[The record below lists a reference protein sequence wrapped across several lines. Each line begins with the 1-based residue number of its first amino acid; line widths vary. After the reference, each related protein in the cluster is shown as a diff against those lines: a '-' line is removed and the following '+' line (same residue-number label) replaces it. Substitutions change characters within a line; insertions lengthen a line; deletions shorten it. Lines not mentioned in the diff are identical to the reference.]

1 MENMRI
7 IKMYN
12 NGVNERLMDK
22 VLRTL
27 SITCALYVKN
37 QLRVNQLSLARP
49 LKIHT
54 GGREIVGFHQNIS
67 STPRYAFRQVWSSQM
82 NEINHLILC
91 TEKEIRKLDSI
102 ILEDVYCLSLCC
114 DKQ

>member
-1 MENMRI
+1 MRI

-67 STPRYAFRQVWSSQM
+67 STLRYAFRQVWSSQM

-91 TEKEIRKLDSI
+91 TEKEIRKSDSI
-102 ILEDVYCLSLCC
+102 ILEDAYCLSLCC
-114 DKQ
+114 DRQ